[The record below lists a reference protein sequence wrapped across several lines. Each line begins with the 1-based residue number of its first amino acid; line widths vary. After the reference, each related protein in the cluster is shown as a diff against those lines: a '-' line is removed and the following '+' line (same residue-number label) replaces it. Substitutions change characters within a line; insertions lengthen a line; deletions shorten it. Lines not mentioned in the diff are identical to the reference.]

1 MHKLDL
7 VNAFERPLLAFDP
20 VQTTLTA
27 LRGNA
32 TGPVLPSG
40 AGPACI
46 AVFKT
51 RQEAAKVARPLRAV
65 WPTTLIATSVRR
77 DINVRHLYRSNRTI
91 KGPGGRS
98 GRLVRFRQ

>member
-77 DINVRHLYRSNRTI
+77 DINVRHW
-91 KGPGGRS
+91 
-98 GRLVRFRQ
+98 